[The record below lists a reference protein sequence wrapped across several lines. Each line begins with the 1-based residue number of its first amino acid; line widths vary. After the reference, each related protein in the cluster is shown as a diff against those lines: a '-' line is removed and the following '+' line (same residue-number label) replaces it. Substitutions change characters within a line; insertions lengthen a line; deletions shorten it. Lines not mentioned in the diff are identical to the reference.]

1 MSGSKVRRTMPGTQ
15 QLLNK
20 WELLILW
27 SKTQWVTRSRGSTLQ
42 GHTKGEEAGSQFGQ
56 PRTQACLQRCPAGG
70 IASVFLAS
78 DAGHLFTSPCGCALT
93 HQAPGPVLCPPSS
106 AGWREV

>member
-56 PRTQACLQRCPAGG
+56 PRTQACLQRCPAEV
-70 IASVFLAS
+70 SLQFFLPVTPGTFS
-78 DAGHLFTSPCGCALT
+78 RALAAV
-93 HQAPGPVLCPPSS
+93 H
-106 AGWREV
+106 

>member
-27 SKTQWVTRSRGSTLQ
+27 SKTQRVIRSWGSTLQ
-42 GHTKGEEAGSQFGQ
+42 GRTEWEKAGSPFRQ
-56 PRTQACLQRCPAGG
+56 PQARLQRCPARGVT
-70 IASVFLAS
+70 SVFLAT
-78 DAGHLFTSPCGCALT
+78 DAGHPFMS
-93 HQAPGPVLCPPSS
+93 PVL
-106 AGWREV
+106 AAVH